1 MKTCIYVIII
11 IRIVHMVHK
20 NNKATTNYKQ
30 SRHYKVQTTSNKN
43 SKIKKIYV
51 LLLLILSSENK
62 LLFINI

>member
-30 SRHYKVQTTSNKN
+30 SRHYKVQTMSNKN
-43 SKIKKIYV
+43 SKIKKKFMYYYY
-51 LLLLILSSENK
+51 
-62 LLFINI
+62 